1 MRKITKE
8 IADAFKVYRT
18 ISRGNTQV
26 KLCDI
31 WGDELAVYLHGNK
44 ILWKTQAN
52 EIHFNMR
59 GWGTVTTRER
69 LNGLFEVLELPLNIR
84 QIDFCQRI
92 NIRPSTRESN
102 VSIFDTHELSVPKCH
117 DTHELFISRTYV
129 WFVKEK
135 YLCLEQDVEEAN
147 SLLKKEVTANV

>member
-44 ILWKTQAN
+44 ILWKTLAN

-102 VSIFDTHELSVPKCH
+102 VSIFDTHEL
-117 DTHELFISRTYV
+117 LISRTYV
-129 WFVKEK
+129 WFVKER

-147 SLLKKEVTANV
+147 SLLKKEETENV

>member
-44 ILWKTQAN
+44 ILWKTLAN

-92 NIRPSTRESN
+92 NIRPSTRKSN
-102 VSIFDTHELSVPKCH
+102 VSIF

-129 WFVKEK
+129 WFVKER

>member
-26 KLCDI
+26 KICDI
-31 WGDELAVYLHGNK
+31 WGDEIAVYLHGNK
-44 ILWKTQAN
+44 ILWKTLAN

-102 VSIFDTHELSVPKCH
+102 VSIFDTHEL
-117 DTHELFISRTYV
+117 LISRTYV
-129 WFVKEK
+129 WFVKER

-147 SLLKKEVTANV
+147 SLLKKEETENV

>member
-44 ILWKTQAN
+44 ILWKTLAN

-102 VSIFDTHELSVPKCH
+102 VSIFDTHEL
-117 DTHELFISRTYV
+117 FISRTYV
-129 WFVKEK
+129 WFVKER

-147 SLLKKEVTANV
+147 SLLKKEETENV

>member
-44 ILWKTQAN
+44 ILWKTLAN

-102 VSIFDTHELSVPKCH
+102 VSIFDTHEL
-117 DTHELFISRTYV
+117 LISRTYV
-129 WFVKEK
+129 WFVKER